1 MKSRFTVLLSCLIC
15 LATLSAGPTRA
26 ADDDNAVSLGKMQV
40 APKAPAADQDRADTK
55 IQRPS
60 INRSEFSVKAP
71 SAGAIGGIKMAPI
84 QLAPQPLAPAPAGGA
99 TPDASAQP
107 AKAAPA
113 RTRSAP
119 AQAGQGGSSGRVQN
133 IVPIRMDPPD
143 YPREAAIAH
152 KTGSVT
158 VRFTVNTD
166 GTTSDVRVLRAQ
178 PRKLFDKA
186 AIRAVMHWRF
196 KPYAVDG
203 KPQPREVEQTIVFD
217 LNKR

>member
-1 MKSRFTVLLSCLIC
+1 MKFRFPALLSCLIYM
-15 LATLSAGPTRA
+15 ATLGMGTALA
-26 ADDDNAVSLGKMQV
+26 ADDDNSVSLGRMQV
-40 APKAPAADQDRADTK
+40 APRAQTKAPDKSNTK
-55 IQRPS
+55 IRRPS
-60 INRSEFSVKAP
+60 INRAEFSVKAP
-71 SAGAIGGIKMAPI
+71 SAGTIGGIKIAPM
-84 QLAPQPLAPAPAGGA
+84 QLTPQPLAPPSPAA
-99 TPDASAQP
+99 ETPAQ
-107 AKAAPA
+107 K
-113 RTRSAP
+113 SAP
-119 AQAGQGGSSGRVQN
+119 AKPAAPPQHVQSGAAGRVQN

-158 VRFTVNTD
+158 VRFTVQTD
-166 GTTSDVRVLRAQ
+166 GSTSDVHVIHAQ

-203 KPQPREVEQTIVFD
+203 QPRPREVEQTIVFD